1 VLRLYDHPAS
11 GNCFKARLL
20 LSHLGLE
27 YERVEVDIF
36 AGEALGPEHRGR
48 NPAGRVPVLGLEDG
62 SFLAESGAILLYLSE
77 GTAYVPDDRLER
89 ARVWQWLFFEQNQ
102 IEPAIATAR
111 VMKWRNRDRERPDA
125 YAHRV
130 DWGNEALDSLDAHLV
145 DKDFLV
151 PGRYTVADMAV
162 YAYTH
167 VAHEVVDMAGRDA
180 IAAWIARVESQPG
193 FVNDLAPL
201 P

>member
-11 GNCFKARLL
+11 GNCFKVRLL

-48 NPAGRVPVLGLEDG
+48 NPAGRVPVLELEEG
-62 SFLAESGAILLYLSE
+62 AFLAESGAILLYLAE
-77 GTAYVPDDRLER
+77 GTGYVPDDRLER

-111 VMKWRNRDRERPDA
+111 VMKSRNRDRERPDD

-130 DWGNEALDSLDAHLV
+130 DWGNEALDSLDAHLA

-151 PGRYTVADMAV
+151 QGRYTVADMAV
-162 YAYTH
+162 YAYAH

>member
-1 VLRLYDHPAS
+1 MKLYDHPAS
-11 GNCFKARLL
+11 PNCLKTRIALRQ
-20 LSHLGLE
+20 LE
-27 YERVEVDIF
+27 IPVERVTVDLF
-36 AGEALGPEHRGR
+36 KRETRTPEHMAR
-48 NPAGRVPVLGLEDG
+48 NPDGRVPVLELDSGETIP
-62 SFLAESGAILLYLSE
+62 ESGAILLYLAE
-77 GTAYVPDDRLER
+77 GTDLLPEGREER
-89 ARVWQWLFFEQNQ
+89 AHVHQWLFFEQNQ

-130 DWGNEALDSLDAHLV
+130 DWGNEALDSLDAHLT

-167 VAHEVVDMAGRDA
+167 VAHDVVDMAGRDA
-180 IAAWIARVESQPG
+180 VAAWIARVESQPG